1 MGWDFVAVDRWGIPI
16 DILGASNADVIEG
29 TNLTRYMTPANMST
43 IVTQIASGAEEPAA
57 GSADDVTTNIPI
69 LSIASTVETDV
80 NDTSPGIMMPW
91 NWQIIQNA
99 ASFDHD
105 TSAPTKIPVKK
116 DGLYHL
122 TGVITLENTSVAP
135 YYRCLVTI
143 YHYNSSD
150 VSQGTNVTEQ
160 GFLYGADGNYY
171 MAISLDWLLAM
182 SADDY
187 LVIGIERLSTEEV
200 TGTHTYP
207 AYCQLTLALMSTL
220 IDDIVVVA

>member
-1 MGWDFVAVDRWGIPI
+1 MGWDFIAVDRWGISI
-16 DILGASNADVIEG
+16 VILGASNADVIDA
-29 TNLTRYMTPANMST
+29 TNLTRYMTPANMDT
-43 IVTQIASGAEEPAA
+43 IVTQIASGAAA
-57 GSADDVTTNIPI
+57 PSGSSDDITTNIPI

-91 NWQIIQNA
+91 NYQIIQNA

-105 TSAPTKIPVKK
+105 TSASTKIPVKK

-122 TGVITLENTSVAP
+122 TGVITLENTSVTP

-150 VSQGTNVTEQ
+150 VSQGTHVTEQ
-160 GFLYGADGNYY
+160 GFLYGDSGNNY
-171 MAISLDWLLAM
+171 MSISLDWLLAM
-182 SADDY
+182 STDDY
-187 LVIGIERLSTEEV
+187 LVIGIERLSTDEV

-207 AYCQLTLALMSTL
+207 AYCQLTLALMSTI